1 MNPTQRQVLTW
12 LSCSGAVA
20 LGLAMPKPLLAQTV
34 PVRELIFSSTQTG
47 EMVPP
52 DDLSCACTGGGGES
66 LITLD
71 GSDAEGDMAI
81 ALRGCDC
88 AGCRYI
94 ARQEIQRQLQASVSI
109 PVQLSE

>member
-20 LGLAMPKPLLAQTV
+20 LGLVMPKPLLAQTV
-34 PVRELIFSSTQTG
+34 PIRELIFSSTQVG

-52 DDLSCACTGGGGES
+52 DDLSCGCTGMD
-66 LITLD
+66 D
-71 GSDAEGDMAI
+71 GLMGLMSADAVGDMAI

-88 AGCRYI
+88 AGCRFI
-94 ARQEIQRQLQASVSI
+94 ARQEMQRQLQASISI
-109 PVQLSE
+109 PVQLFE